1 MKLEVAI
8 WSDKSERIN
17 LDAVCSAQILFL
29 VHVAREVAGAI
40 MYG

>member
-8 WSDKSERIN
+8 WSDESERMN
-17 LDAVCSAQILFL
+17 LGAVCSAQIFFL
-29 VHVAREVAGAI
+29 VHVAREVAWAI